1 MSRATRDKAGKAA
14 ETATDRTVVVLTAL
28 DLEYE
33 AVRRYLTDLEFSSHQ
48 AGTLW
53 EIGDAPDRSCR
64 IALNAV
70 GKGNI
75 SAAVLAERAV
85 TEFDPLALLFVGV
98 AGARRD
104 DIALGDVVVASH
116 VYGYHGG
123 TSEDDGFNAR
133 PRVWEAP
140 HELDQLAG
148 DIARSGSWIALLRG
162 GYEREPVA
170 YRAPIAAGEVV
181 VQSRTS
187 TEARRLHEHYND
199 AAAVEMEGAGFAHA
213 AHLNARPSMVIRGI
227 SDYADA
233 EKPATDGQGYQHV
246 AARHAAAFAV
256 TLAQRVA
263 EAQSFREPARRR
275 MSSVAATGASTGEA
289 AATAAPTF
297 SNVAQSGAQV
307 GIQAGQ
313 IFGGAYV
320 NQPGPTQMN
329 DVGTLLK
336 QLGEAI
342 EDAYRAGRLDAET
355 YESAREEL
363 STATDAKAPEGERP
377 PRRFVLA
384 LKRLKGMVDDVAGL
398 GAKIATI
405 LSSIGSER

>member
-1 MSRATRDKAGKAA
+1 MDRTVGK
-14 ETATDRTVVVLTAL
+14 TVVVLTAL

-33 AVRRYLTDLEFSSHQ
+33 AVRRYLTDLEFSSHH

-70 GKGNI
+70 GKGNL

-85 TEFDPLALLFVGV
+85 AAFDPLALLFVGV

-104 DIALGDVVVASH
+104 DIELGDVVVASH

-123 TSEDDGFNAR
+123 TSEDDRFNAR

-148 DIARSGSWIALLRG
+148 DIARSESWIALLRG
-162 GYEREPVA
+162 GYARKPAA

-181 VQSRTS
+181 LQSRTS
-187 TEARRLHEHYND
+187 TEARRIREHYND
-199 AAAVEMEGAGFAHA
+199 AAAVEMEGAGFAQA
-213 AHLNARPSMVIRGI
+213 AQLNARPSMVIRGI
-227 SDYADA
+227 SDYANADKTNA
-233 EKPATDGQGYQHV
+233 DRQGYQHV

-256 TLAQRVA
+256 TLAQRAA
-263 EAQSFREPARRR
+263 EAQSSREPARRR
-275 MSSVAATGASTGEA
+275 SASEPVAASV
-289 AATAAPTF
+289 PTV
-297 SNVAQSGAQV
+297 SNVAHGGAHV

-320 NQPGPTQMN
+320 NQPAPAQVS

-377 PRRFVLA
+377 PRKFVLA

-405 LSSIGSER
+405 LSLGSER